1 MSKLSKFTR
10 QFLAKRFP
18 TLNHDAASALELN
31 EALNLDYQVIFIAV
45 PKTGT
50 TSVRRQLGVP
60 RNPLIPNPHLDIIQ
74 VRELIYPMLLRAT
87 LGTNHSFPTSETP
100 SDADLRVRSEQLFA
114 ELFKFSAV
122 RNPWA
127 RAVSLWSRKEG
138 VEVSGG
144 MSFEQFIEDHHH
156 ASDTCR
162 EPTLHQNQIDWLCD
176 EDGRMIMDYVYK
188 VEEFE
193 SAIAEIE
200 ERTEGRL
207 RLESRQLNVN
217 PRSASKRYR
226 SMYSEHTRKLIAQ
239 RFERDIDH
247 FEYVF

>member
-1 MSKLSKFTR
+1 
-10 QFLAKRFP
+10 
-18 TLNHDAASALELN
+18 
-31 EALNLDYQVIFIAV
+31 
-45 PKTGT
+45 
-50 TSVRRQLGVP
+50 
-60 RNPLIPNPHLDIIQ
+60 
-74 VRELIYPMLLRAT
+74 
-87 LGTNHSFPTSETP
+87 
-100 SDADLRVRSEQLFA
+100 
-114 ELFKFSAV
+114 
-122 RNPWA
+122 
-127 RAVSLWSRKEG
+127 
-138 VEVSGG
+138 